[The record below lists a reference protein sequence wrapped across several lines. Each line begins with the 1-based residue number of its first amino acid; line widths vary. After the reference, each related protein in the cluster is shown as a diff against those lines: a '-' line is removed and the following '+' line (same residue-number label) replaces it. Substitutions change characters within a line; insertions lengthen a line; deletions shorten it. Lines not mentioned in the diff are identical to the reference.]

1 MSDRAT
7 LIKEL
12 LEMQKKFI
20 EEEHKNGFDAKN
32 YYNPE
37 SGHVLDGYRETF
49 MDKAMELCDAAHAD
63 KGSHR

>member
-12 LEMQKKFI
+12 LDMQKKFI
-20 EEEHKNGFDAKN
+20 ADEHANGFNAEN
-32 YYNPE
+32 YFTPE
-37 SGHVLDGYRETF
+37 SGSVLDGYRETF
-49 MDKAMELCDAAHAD
+49 NEKAMTLVDAAHAD

>member
-7 LIKEL
+7 LIKEIID
-12 LEMQKKFI
+12 MQKKFI
-20 EEEHKNGFDAKN
+20 ENEHKNGFDAKE
-32 YYNPE
+32 YFTPK
-37 SGHVLDGYRETF
+37 SGPVLDGYRDTF

>member
-12 LEMQKKFI
+12 IEMQKKFMAD
-20 EEEHKNGFDAKN
+20 EHANGFSAKN
-32 YYNPE
+32 YFTPE
-37 SGHVLDGYRETF
+37 AGSLFDGYRETF
-49 MDKAMELCDAAHAD
+49 NDKAMELVDLAHSD

>member
-32 YYNPE
+32 YFTPE
-37 SGHVLDGYRETF
+37 AGSALDGYRQTF
-49 MDKAMELCDAAHAD
+49 NEKAMQLVDAAHAD
-63 KGSHR
+63 KGSKR

>member
-1 MSDRAT
+1 MADRNA

-12 LEMQKKFI
+12 IAMQKKFI
-20 EEEHKNGFDAKN
+20 EDEHKNG
-32 YYNPE
+32 YNAQSYFTPE
-37 SGHVLDGYRETF
+37 AGSTLDGYRETF

>member
-12 LEMQKKFI
+12 IEMQKKFI
-20 EEEHKNGFDAKN
+20 ENEHKNGFNAQE
-32 YYNPE
+32 YFTPE
-37 SGHVLDGYRETF
+37 SGTVLDGYRETF
-49 MDKAMELCDAAHAD
+49 NTKSQELVDAAHAD

>member
-1 MSDRAT
+1 MSDRTA

-20 EEEHKNGFDAKN
+20 ADEKANGFNAKN
-32 YYNPE
+32 YFTPDAG
-37 SGHVLDGYRETF
+37 SVLDGYRETF
-49 MDKAMELCDAAHAD
+49 NEKAMELVDAAHAD

>member
-12 LEMQKKFI
+12 LDMQKKFI
-20 EEEHKNGFDAKN
+20 EDEHKNGFNAKN
-32 YYNPE
+32 YFTPE
-37 SGHVLDGYRETF
+37 SGSTLDGYRQDF
-49 MDKAMELCDAAHAD
+49 MDKAMQLVDAAHAD

>member
-12 LEMQKKFI
+12 LDMQKKFI
-20 EEEHKNGFDAKN
+20 ADEQKNGFSAKN
-32 YYNPE
+32 YFTPE
-37 SGHVLDGYRETF
+37 AGSTLDGYRETF
-49 MDKAMELCDAAHAD
+49 MDKAMELCDAAHAE